1 MQSLLIRLIVIKKA
15 VVATLLLLLS
25 LAAALGSQ
33 DMDRLAALADVWG
46 ASDRVL
52 LEGLARQGLALGP
65 DALRGLAAVAA
76 VYSICVYVAAW
87 AAWTERRW
95 GDWLLVGLLVVALPV
110 EVIELI
116 HTKSPSNLVV
126 LGLTLVGLSV
136 VLARALRR

>member
-33 DMDRLAALADVWG
+33 DMGRLAALADVWG

-65 DALRGLAAVAA
+65 DTLRGLAAVAA
-76 VYSICVYVAAW
+76 VYSICVYAAAW

-116 HTKSPSNLVV
+116 HSKSPSNLVV

>member
-33 DMDRLAALADVWG
+33 DMGRLAELADVWG

-65 DALRGLAAVAA
+65 DALRAVAA
-76 VYSICVYVAAW
+76 IAAVYAVCVYVAAW
-87 AAWTERRW
+87 ASWTERHW
-95 GDWLLVGLLVVALPV
+95 GDWLLVGLLVVPLPL

-126 LGLTLVGLSV
+126 LGLTLVGLTV